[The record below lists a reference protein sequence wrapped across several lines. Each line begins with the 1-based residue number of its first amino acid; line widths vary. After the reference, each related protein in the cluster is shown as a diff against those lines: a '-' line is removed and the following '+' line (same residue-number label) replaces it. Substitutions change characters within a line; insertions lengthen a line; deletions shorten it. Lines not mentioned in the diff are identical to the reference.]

1 MHGFYALINW
11 GARQKIPEDA
21 GDFRLLSPR
30 AAAALR
36 QLPERNRFFKGL
48 ASWIGF
54 RQIRVDYEPAPRAHG
69 VTTFSAEPAGR
80 PVDRR
85 PDLVL
90 GGAAAVRQPA
100 RRAARRPCAFL
111 FGLSILWETWTTGK
125 SVPGYPSLVVGL
137 MTIGGVQL
145 IMIGIVGEYI
155 GKILS
160 ELKARP
166 IYFVAEHSEK
176 RAEAEH
182 GRQRQRADRRR
193 MNDAATPRRIW
204 LCADDYGISPGV
216 NRAIRDLIERGRL
229 NATSVMVVGPA
240 IGRDEVAALQSVAAS
255 EPALRDRPARD
266 ADGAVP
272 AADDAFPAARR
283 RHVPAVSEDC
293 CAPACCGGSIRE
305 IIHAELMAQ
314 LAAFE
319 ELFGRAPDFVD
330 GHQHVQLF
338 PQVRDAFLRAVKQA
352 APERLGAPGRPRP
365 AAGAAARRAQGAG
378 ARYPERAISQAAPR
392 APASPSIRRL
402 PAPMIFR
409 RRPISAR

>member
-1 MHGFYALINW
+1 MMMLGTDVSSLSTTAATAAARGLSIVVPLYNEAAGLPSLHGRLGDLAKTLRQRYRLACEVIYVDDGSTDATLAIARSLSADALDLQVVSLSRNFGKEAALMAGLDHARLGAVLFMDGDGQHPPDLVEKLVSHWIDDGYDVVYTAKANRDNESLLRRLAVHGFYALINW

-69 VTTFSAEPAGR
+69 STTFSAGK
-80 PVDRR
+80 
-85 PDLVL
+85 LVGLSIEGLTSFSVAPLRFASLL
-90 GGAAAVRQPA
+90 GVALATI
-100 RRAARRPCAFL
+100 AFL

-176 RAEAEH
+176 RADAE
-182 GRQRQRADRRR
+182 
-193 MNDAATPRRIW
+193 
-204 LCADDYGISPGV
+204 S
-216 NRAIRDLIERGRL
+216 
-229 NATSVMVVGPA
+229 S
-240 IGRDEVAALQSVAAS
+240 AS
-255 EPALRDRPARD
+255 ERS
-266 ADGAVP
+266 
-272 AADDAFPAARR
+272 AA
-283 RHVPAVSEDC
+283 E
-293 CAPACCGGSIRE
+293 
-305 IIHAELMAQ
+305 
-314 LAAFE
+314 
-319 ELFGRAPDFVD
+319 
-330 GHQHVQLF
+330 
-338 PQVRDAFLRAVKQA
+338 
-352 APERLGAPGRPRP
+352 
-365 AAGAAARRAQGAG
+365 
-378 ARYPERAISQAAPR
+378 
-392 APASPSIRRL
+392 
-402 PAPMIFR
+402 
-409 RRPISAR
+409 